1 MRERDPEGMKPID
14 ALVEKINLKGK
25 KRTDNA
31 EGGRIG
37 FSVGGA
43 KAGLVGF
50 QALRDLIRNL
60 AKERG
65 MQGSDILKL
74 MNYKN
79 LASAI
84 KSKFSKKDFDKF
96 KLEIQKS
103 KIEQLENFKGMF
115 ESKVKFNQSIKQ
127 GKALDDGGTGM
138 SDIFSY
144 MDESFSKRSP
154 VPRNVNEEDVL
165 SMEQLIKNQTIKDD
179 SRKLNAQGGLNYLM
193 GL

>member
-1 MRERDPEGMKPID
+1 M
-14 ALVEKINLKGK
+14 
-25 KRTDNA
+25 
-31 EGGRIG
+31 
-37 FSVGGA
+37 
-43 KAGLVGF
+43 VGF
-50 QALRDLIRNL
+50 QKLRDLIRNL

-79 LASAI
+79 LEPAI
-84 KSKFSKKDFDKF
+84 KSRFSKKDFDKF
-96 KLEIQKS
+96 KLEVQES
-103 KIEQLENFKGMF
+103 KMIQLENFRDMF
-115 ESKVKFNQSIKQ
+115 ESKVKFNKSIEQ

-144 MDESFSKRSP
+144 MDESFSKGSP

-165 SMEQLIKNQTIKDD
+165 SMEQLIKNQATKD
-179 SRKLNAQGGLNYLM
+179 RKLNAQGGLNYLM